1 MIGVLILLDAVVVR
15 HIKFT
20 ADDVFDALLLA
31 RLGKAQGGIHIA
43 VVGDGDGI
51 DVVLD
56 AMIDELLHL
65 DRPVEEA
72 VLGMKMQMDKIGH
85 VFSSVLL

>member
-1 MIGVLILLDAVVVR
+1 MLILLDAVVVR
-15 HIKFT
+15 HIELT
-20 ADDVFDALLLA
+20 ADDIFDALFLA

-43 VVGDGDGI
+43 VVGDGDRI

>member
-1 MIGVLILLDAVVVR
+1 MLILLDAVVVR
-15 HIKFT
+15 HIELT
-20 ADDVFDALLLA
+20 ADDIFDALFLA

-65 DRPVEEA
+65 YRPVEEA